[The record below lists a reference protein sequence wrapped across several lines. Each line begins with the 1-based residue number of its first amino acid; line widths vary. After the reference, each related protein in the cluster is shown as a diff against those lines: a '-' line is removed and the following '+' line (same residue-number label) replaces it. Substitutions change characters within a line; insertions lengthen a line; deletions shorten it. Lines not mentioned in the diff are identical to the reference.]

1 MNVRRSMRPS
11 RVGWKEGIASL
22 LVREFG
28 TKRVWCGSLE
38 RSTAG
43 CGRERTS
50 FAAATRRSRV
60 AVPSLWLR
68 LSLAGALQS
77 RRAEWIGVC
86 GSSERQPRVWPP
98 GKEVSMQIRM
108 KDLTVELSADRPGTL
123 ATAFEAI
130 ANANINVDGF
140 AEIGGTLHLLTRDA
154 AATRRALES
163 GGFRVTRD
171 DDVVVVDVVD
181 RPGAAANIFRQL
193 GDADVNVTFA
203 YVATGNRVTIG
214 AANITK
220 AAEIVS
226 RTGAA

>member
-1 MNVRRSMRPS
+1 
-11 RVGWKEGIASL
+11 
-22 LVREFG
+22 
-28 TKRVWCGSLE
+28 
-38 RSTAG
+38 
-43 CGRERTS
+43 
-50 FAAATRRSRV
+50 
-60 AVPSLWLR
+60 
-68 LSLAGALQS
+68 
-77 RRAEWIGVC
+77 
-86 GSSERQPRVWPP
+86 
-98 GKEVSMQIRM
+98 M

-226 RTGAA
+226 RTGAAIG

>member
-1 MNVRRSMRPS
+1 
-11 RVGWKEGIASL
+11 
-22 LVREFG
+22 
-28 TKRVWCGSLE
+28 
-38 RSTAG
+38 
-43 CGRERTS
+43 
-50 FAAATRRSRV
+50 
-60 AVPSLWLR
+60 
-68 LSLAGALQS
+68 
-77 RRAEWIGVC
+77 
-86 GSSERQPRVWPP
+86 
-98 GKEVSMQIRM
+98 MQIRM

-226 RTGAA
+226 RTGAAIG